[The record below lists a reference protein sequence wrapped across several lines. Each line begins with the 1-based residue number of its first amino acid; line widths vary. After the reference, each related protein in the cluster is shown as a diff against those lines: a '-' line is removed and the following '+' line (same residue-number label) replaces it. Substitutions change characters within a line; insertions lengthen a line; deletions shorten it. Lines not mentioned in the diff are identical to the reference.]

1 MADGQSHSPVP
12 RRHDLEVAQSVIVGG
27 FILFLCII
35 AFFAAD
41 LAFTG
46 HSVDMGSTAYIIN
59 ASPTRCN
66 FTAGAGYN
74 IVSVPCIATAS
85 VEEVVNPAAVEA
97 IYQYVPGSAD
107 VWRVYNP
114 NLPSYVVSDLS
125 TMSRRVGYIA
135 IMRSAFAR
143 EINGSSPQYT
153 SIPLV
158 VGWTLVSYPSQT
170 PRNASDAFAS
180 LNNTLTRVVMYNKS
194 SESYLMYDYPGGGTL
209 DVVMPEYGYWI
220 NSTAAAVWTVYP

>member
-1 MADGQSHSPVP
+1 M
-12 RRHDLEVAQSVIVGG
+12 AQSIIVGG

-46 HSVDMGSTAYIIN
+46 RSVDMGSTAYIIN
-59 ASPTRCN
+59 ASPILCN

-74 IVSVPCIATAS
+74 IVSVPCVATAS
-85 VEEVVNPAAVEA
+85 VEEVVDPVAVEA
-97 IYQYVPGSAD
+97 IYQYVPGSTD

-135 IMRSAFAR
+135 IMRSDFVR
-143 EINGSSPQYT
+143 ELNGSSPQYT

-158 VGWTLVSYPSQT
+158 AGWTLVGYPSQDIL
-170 PRNASDAFAS
+170 NASDAFSS
-180 LNNTLTRVVMYNKS
+180 LNATLTRVVMYNKS
-194 SESYLMYDYPGGGTL
+194 SESYLVYDYPGGGTL
-209 DVVMPEYGYWI
+209 TMVMPQYGYWI
-220 NSTAAAVWTVYP
+220 NSSSAAVWTVYP